1 MDMDMEDSRSSS
13 SHSIHSV
20 AFHVYFASV
29 RTRRFAKNL
38 ILSSPRISLV
48 GFYHIVIQM
57 EERRE
62 LGFPR
67 TIACCLKEQLARTRT
82 TLNNVRSQRHTYI
95 ELREE
100 RKRFIFFCTL
110 CLAPC
115 YSDSVLLDHLK
126 GNLHT
131 KRLAAAKV
139 ILLGTNPWPFN
150 DGVLFFGK
158 SNEKEKQLSVVNFNE
173 NRLLEFESNDNNL
186 AIVKYVGSEVSSY
199 EKNVHG
205 RAEDSDLVIPGVL
218 IKDEVS
224 DLKVSLIGF
233 GKIAARFCENGASNR
248 LSRIWC
254 EWLGK
259 EAPRNDDKVKVPKHE
274 FAVVTFVYNC
284 DLGRKSLLDDVKSLL
299 TSVSLMEL
307 GNVVAAGRK
316 RKKSF
321 SDSEDISESLSN
333 HYDSSGEDSS
343 ASNSASSR
351 LALDR
356 YDDQLLL
363 TRFISSKAIRRE
375 LRRQQRIAAE
385 RMCDICQQ
393 KMLPEK
399 DVAALL
405 NLKTGKLVCSSRNV
419 NGAFHLYHTSCL
431 IHWILLYELE
441 TIESH
446 KVNPIVRRRY
456 RRKNGAKCNEM
467 GKDLETKPMGF
478 LISSKLCSECQGTGI
493 EVEDDKLEK
502 PDISVLRTDYA
513 YVFQIM
519 QHKSMLINMGFTMFR
534 YKIKVS
540 DGRRAWMKSPERLE
554 SCSTGFHFPSQFGEM
569 VQEKV
574 LPLKLLH
581 FYSANNCECGS
592 SLLTLSSMSAKMR
605 SVTCYPYT
613 AVRHFNSNKWAA
625 NLEISGSFIVD
636 PTKDYPYRLCEIPVD
651 KPAGLHWCSKKR

>member
-1 MDMDMEDSRSSS
+1 MEDSRSSS

-20 AFHVYFASV
+20 AFHVYFAAV

-38 ILSSPRISLV
+38 I
-48 GFYHIVIQM
+48 QK
-57 EERRE
+57 RRD

-67 TIACCLKEQLARTRT
+67 TIACSLKEQLART
-82 TLNNVRSQRHTYI
+82 TLNNVRSQGHTYI

-110 CLAPC
+110 CLAP
-115 YSDSVLLDHLK
+115 S
-126 GNLHT
+126 
-131 KRLAAAKV
+131 AAKV
-139 ILLGTNPWPFN
+139 TLLGTNPRPFN

-158 SNEKEKQLSVVNFNE
+158 SNEKEKQLALVNFNE

-186 AIVKYVGSEVSSY
+186 VIVEYVGSEVSSY

-233 GKIAARFCENGASNR
+233 GKIAARFCENGVSNR

-254 EWLGK
+254 EWMGK
-259 EAPRNDDKVKVPKHE
+259 EAPRNDDKVKVPKYE

-299 TSVSLMEL
+299 TSGSPMEL

-321 SDSEDISESLSN
+321 SDPEDVSESLSN
-333 HYDSSGEDSS
+333 
-343 ASNSASSR
+343 
-351 LALDR
+351 
-356 YDDQLLL
+356 Q
-363 TRFISSKAIRRE
+363 
-375 LRRQQRIAAE
+375 RQQRIAAE

-431 IHWILLYELE
+431 INWILLCELE

-478 LISSKLCSECQGTGI
+478 LISSILCPECQGTGI
-493 EVEDDKLEK
+493 EVEDDK
-502 PDISVLRTDYA
+502 
-513 YVFQIM
+513 
-519 QHKSMLINMGFTMFR
+519 MFR

-540 DGRRAWMKSPERLE
+540 DGRRAWMKSPEMLE
-554 SCSTGFHFPSQFGEM
+554 SCSTGFHFPSLFGEM

-574 LPLKLLH
+574 LPLKFLH
-581 FYSANNCECGS
+581 FYSADNCECGS
-592 SLLTLSSMSAKMR
+592 SL
-605 SVTCYPYT
+605 V
-613 AVRHFNSNKWAA
+613 
-625 NLEISGSFIVD
+625 G
-636 PTKDYPYRLCEIPVD
+636 
-651 KPAGLHWCSKKR
+651 

>member
-1 MDMDMEDSRSSS
+1 
-13 SHSIHSV
+13 
-20 AFHVYFASV
+20 
-29 RTRRFAKNL
+29 
-38 ILSSPRISLV
+38 
-48 GFYHIVIQM
+48 M

-67 TIACCLKEQLARTRT
+67 TIACSLKEQLART
-82 TLNNVRSQRHTYI
+82 TLKNLRSQGHTYI

-115 YSDSVLLDHLK
+115 YSDSMLLDHLK

-139 ILLGTNPWPFN
+139 TLLGTNPWPFN

-158 SNEKEKQLSVVNFNE
+158 SNEKEKQLAVVKFNE

-205 RAEDSDLVIPGVL
+205 SAEDSDLVIPGVL

-224 DLKVSLIGF
+224 DLKVSLISF
-233 GKIAARFCENGASNR
+233 GKIATRFCENGVSNR

-274 FAVVTFVYNC
+274 FAVVNFFYNC

-299 TSVSLMEL
+299 TSGSPMEL
-307 GNVVAAGRK
+307 GNVVAVGQK
-316 RKKSF
+316 KKKSF
-321 SDSEDISESLSN
+321 SDPEDISQSLSN
-333 HYDSSGEDSS
+333 QYDSSGEDSS
-343 ASNSASSR
+343 ASNNASSR

-375 LRRQQRIAAE
+375 LRRQQCIVAE

-405 NLKTGKLVCSSRNV
+405 NLKTRKLVCSSRNV
-419 NGAFHLYHTSCL
+419 N
-431 IHWILLYELE
+431 
-441 TIESH
+441 
-446 KVNPIVRRRY
+446 R
-456 RRKNGAKCNEM
+456 
-467 GKDLETKPMGF
+467 
-478 LISSKLCSECQGTGI
+478 
-493 EVEDDKLEK
+493 
-502 PDISVLRTDYA
+502 
-513 YVFQIM
+513 
-519 QHKSMLINMGFTMFR
+519 
-534 YKIKVS
+534 
-540 DGRRAWMKSPERLE
+540 
-554 SCSTGFHFPSQFGEM
+554 
-569 VQEKV
+569 
-574 LPLKLLH
+574 
-581 FYSANNCECGS
+581 
-592 SLLTLSSMSAKMR
+592 
-605 SVTCYPYT
+605 
-613 AVRHFNSNKWAA
+613 
-625 NLEISGSFIVD
+625 
-636 PTKDYPYRLCEIPVD
+636 
-651 KPAGLHWCSKKR
+651 

>member
-1 MDMDMEDSRSSS
+1 MDMEMEDSRSSS

-20 AFHVYFASV
+20 AFHVYFAAV

-38 ILSSPRISLV
+38 IPK
-48 GFYHIVIQM
+48 
-57 EERRE
+57 RRE
-62 LGFPR
+62 LGFPQ
-67 TIACCLKEQLARTRT
+67 TIACSLKEQLART
-82 TLNNVRSQRHTYI
+82 TLNNVRSQGHTYI
-95 ELREE
+95 ELPEE
-100 RKRFIFFCTL
+100 RKRFIFFSTL

-115 YSDSVLLDHLK
+115 YSDSMLLDHLK

-131 KRLAAAKV
+131 KRLAAA
-139 ILLGTNPWPFN
+139 NPWPFN

-158 SNEKEKQLSVVNFNE
+158 CNEKEKQLAVVKFNE

-199 EKNVHG
+199 EKNVDG
-205 RAEDSDLVIPGVL
+205 IAEDSDLVIPGVL

-224 DLKVSLIGF
+224 DWKVSLIDF
-233 GKIAARFCENGASNR
+233 GKIAARFCENG
-248 LSRIWC
+248 
-254 EWLGK
+254 GK

-284 DLGRKSLLDDVKSLL
+284 DLGRKSLLDDVKSLF
-299 TSVSLMEL
+299 TSGSPMEL
-307 GNVVAAGRK
+307 VNVVAAGRK

-321 SDSEDISESLSN
+321 SDPDDKSESLSN
-333 HYDSSGEDSS
+333 QYDSSREDSS

-363 TRFISSKAIRRE
+363 TRFISSKAVRRE
-375 LRRQQRIAAE
+375 LRRQQCITAE

-399 DVAALL
+399 D
-405 NLKTGKLVCSSRNV
+405 
-419 NGAFHLYHTSCL
+419 AFHLYHTSCL
-431 IHWILLYELE
+431 IHWILLCELE

-446 KVNPIVRRRY
+446 KVNPIVRRRL
-456 RRKNGAKCNEM
+456 RKNGAKCNDTR
-467 GKDLETKPMGF
+467 KDLETKPMGF
-478 LISSKLCSECQGTGI
+478 LISSILCPECQGTGI

-502 PDISVLRTDYA
+502 HDISLS
-513 YVFQIM
+513 Q
-519 QHKSMLINMGFTMFR
+519 MFR

-540 DGRRAWMKSPERLE
+540 DGRRAWMKSPEMLE

-581 FYSANNCECGS
+581 FYSTDNCECGS
-592 SLLTLSSMSAKMR
+592 SL
-605 SVTCYPYT
+605 V
-613 AVRHFNSNKWAA
+613 
-625 NLEISGSFIVD
+625 G
-636 PTKDYPYRLCEIPVD
+636 
-651 KPAGLHWCSKKR
+651 

>member
-20 AFHVYFASV
+20 AFHVYFAAV

-38 ILSSPRISLV
+38 IPSSPRISL
-48 GFYHIVIQM
+48 
-57 EERRE
+57 

-67 TIACCLKEQLARTRT
+67 KIACSLKEQLART
-82 TLNNVRSQRHTYI
+82 TLNNVRSQGHTYI

-100 RKRFIFFCTL
+100 RKWFIFFCTL
-110 CLAPC
+110 CLGPC
-115 YSDSVLLDHLK
+115 YSDSMLLDHLK

-131 KRLAAAKV
+131 KRLAAA
-139 ILLGTNPWPFN
+139 NPWPFN

-158 SNEKEKQLSVVNFNE
+158 CNEKEKQLAVVKFNE
-173 NRLLEFESNDNNL
+173 NRLLEFESNDNYL

-199 EKNVHG
+199 EKNVNG
-205 RAEDSDLVIPGVL
+205 IAGDSDLVIPGVL

-233 GKIAARFCENGASNR
+233 GKIAARFCENGVSNR

-299 TSVSLMEL
+299 TSGSPMEL
-307 GNVVAAGRK
+307 VNVVAAGWK

-321 SDSEDISESLSN
+321 SDPEDISESLSN
-333 HYDSSGEDSS
+333 QYDSSGEDSS
-343 ASNSASSR
+343 ASNSASSK

-356 YDDQLLL
+356 HDDQLLL
-363 TRFISSKAIRRE
+363 TRFISSKAVRRE
-375 LRRQQRIAAE
+375 LRWQQCIAAE

-399 DVAALL
+399 DVTTLL

-431 IHWILLYELE
+431 IHWILLCELE

-446 KVNPIVRRRY
+446 KVNPIVRRRL
-456 RRKNGAKCNEM
+456 RKNGAKCNETR
-467 GKDLETKPMGF
+467 KDLETKPMGF
-478 LISSKLCSECQGTGI
+478 LSSSILCPECQGTGI

-502 PDISVLRTDYA
+502 HDISLS
-513 YVFQIM
+513 Q
-519 QHKSMLINMGFTMFR
+519 MFR

-540 DGRRAWMKSPERLE
+540 DGRRAWMKSPEMLE

-581 FYSANNCECGS
+581 FYSADNCECGS
-592 SLLTLSSMSAKMR
+592 SL
-605 SVTCYPYT
+605 V
-613 AVRHFNSNKWAA
+613 
-625 NLEISGSFIVD
+625 G
-636 PTKDYPYRLCEIPVD
+636 
-651 KPAGLHWCSKKR
+651 

>member
-1 MDMDMEDSRSSS
+1 MDMTWRILALAAHILFTPWLSMFTLPLFEP
-13 SHSIHSV
+13 
-20 AFHVYFASV
+20 AEV
-29 RTRRFAKNL
+29 RRTDLQILGSAMKFYENL
-38 ILSSPRISLV
+38 QVCL
-48 GFYHIVIQM
+48 
-57 EERRE
+57 
-62 LGFPR
+62 
-67 TIACCLKEQLARTRT
+67 LKESADR
-82 TLNNVRSQRHTYI
+82 
-95 ELREE
+95 
-100 RKRFIFFCTL
+100 IF
-110 CLAPC
+110 
-115 YSDSVLLDHLK
+115 K

-139 ILLGTNPWPFN
+139 TLLGTNPRPFN

-158 SNEKEKQLSVVNFNE
+158 SNEKEKQLALVNFNE

-186 AIVKYVGSEVSSY
+186 VIVEYVGSEVSSY

-233 GKIAARFCENGASNR
+233 GKIAARFCENGVSNR

-254 EWLGK
+254 EWMGK
-259 EAPRNDDKVKVPKHE
+259 EAPRNDDKVKVPKYE

-299 TSVSLMEL
+299 TSGSPMEL

-321 SDSEDISESLSN
+321 SDPEDVSESLSN
-333 HYDSSGEDSS
+333 QYDSSGEDSS

-356 YDDQLLL
+356 HDDQLLL
-363 TRFISSKAIRRE
+363 TRFIST
-375 LRRQQRIAAE
+375 
-385 RMCDICQQ
+385 
-393 KMLPEK
+393 
-399 DVAALL
+399 LL

-419 NGAFHLYHTSCL
+419 NG
-431 IHWILLYELE
+431 LE

-478 LISSKLCSECQGTGI
+478 LISSILCPECQGTGI
-493 EVEDDKLEK
+493 EVEDDKLK
-502 PDISVLRTDYA
+502 SLISLC
-513 YVFQIM
+513 
-519 QHKSMLINMGFTMFR
+519 LR

-540 DGRRAWMKSPERLE
+540 DGRRAWMKSPEMLE
-554 SCSTGFHFPSQFGEM
+554 SCSTGFHFPSLFGEM

-574 LPLKLLH
+574 LPLKFLH
-581 FYSANNCECGS
+581 FYSADNCECGS
-592 SLLTLSSMSAKMR
+592 SL
-605 SVTCYPYT
+605 V
-613 AVRHFNSNKWAA
+613 
-625 NLEISGSFIVD
+625 G
-636 PTKDYPYRLCEIPVD
+636 
-651 KPAGLHWCSKKR
+651 

>member
-20 AFHVYFASV
+20 AFHVYFAAV

-38 ILSSPRISLV
+38 IPSSPRISLV

-67 TIACCLKEQLARTRT
+67 TIACSLKEQLART
-82 TLNNVRSQRHTYI
+82 TLNNVRSQGHTYI

-115 YSDSVLLDHLK
+115 YSDSMLLDNLK

-131 KRLAAAKV
+131 KRLAAA
-139 ILLGTNPWPFN
+139 NPWPFN

-158 SNEKEKQLSVVNFNE
+158 CNEKEKQLAVVKFNE

-199 EKNVHG
+199 EKNVNG
-205 RAEDSDLVIPGVL
+205 SAEDSDLVIPGVL

-233 GKIAARFCENGASNR
+233 GKIAARFCENGVSNR
-248 LSRIWC
+248 LGRIWC

-299 TSVSLMEL
+299 TSGSPMEL
-307 GNVVAAGRK
+307 VNVVAAGRK

-321 SDSEDISESLSN
+321 SDPEYISESLSN
-333 HYDSSGEDSS
+333 QYDSSGEDSS

-363 TRFISSKAIRRE
+363 TRFISSKAVRRE
-375 LRRQQRIAAE
+375 LRRQQCIAAE

-399 DVAALL
+399 DVTALL

-419 NGAFHLYHTSCL
+419 NGYIKLRLQNEQKSPAALASVAPAWL
-431 IHWILLYELE
+431 GLLLDCFWCYML
-441 TIESH
+441 TKIQQ
-446 KVNPIVRRRY
+446 RY
-456 RRKNGAKCNEM
+456 RRKNGAKCNETR
-467 GKDLETKPMGF
+467 KDLETKPMGL
-478 LISSKLCSECQGTGI
+478 LISSIRCPECQGTGI

-502 PDISVLRTDYA
+502 HDISLS
-513 YVFQIM
+513 Q
-519 QHKSMLINMGFTMFR
+519 MFR

-540 DGRRAWMKSPERLE
+540 DGRRAWMKSPEMLE

-581 FYSANNCECGS
+581 FYSADNCECGS
-592 SLLTLSSMSAKMR
+592 SL
-605 SVTCYPYT
+605 V
-613 AVRHFNSNKWAA
+613 
-625 NLEISGSFIVD
+625 G
-636 PTKDYPYRLCEIPVD
+636 
-651 KPAGLHWCSKKR
+651 

>member
-20 AFHVYFASV
+20 AFHVYFAAV

-38 ILSSPRISLV
+38 IPSSPRISL
-48 GFYHIVIQM
+48 
-57 EERRE
+57 

-67 TIACCLKEQLARTRT
+67 KIACSLKEQLART
-82 TLNNVRSQRHTYI
+82 TLNNVRSQGHTYI

-100 RKRFIFFCTL
+100 RKWFIFFCTL
-110 CLAPC
+110 CLGPC
-115 YSDSVLLDHLK
+115 YSDSMLLDHLK

-131 KRLAAAKV
+131 KRLAAA
-139 ILLGTNPWPFN
+139 NPWPFN

-158 SNEKEKQLSVVNFNE
+158 CNEKEKQLAVVKFNE
-173 NRLLEFESNDNNL
+173 NRLLEFESNDNYL

-199 EKNVHG
+199 EKNVNG
-205 RAEDSDLVIPGVL
+205 IAGDSDLVIPGVL

-233 GKIAARFCENGASNR
+233 GKIAARFCENGVSNR

-299 TSVSLMEL
+299 TSGSPMEL
-307 GNVVAAGRK
+307 VNVVAAGWK

-321 SDSEDISESLSN
+321 SDPEDISESLSN
-333 HYDSSGEDSS
+333 QYDSSGEDSS
-343 ASNSASSR
+343 ASNSASSK

-356 YDDQLLL
+356 HDDQLLL
-363 TRFISSKAIRRE
+363 TRFISSKAVRRE
-375 LRRQQRIAAE
+375 LRWQQCIAAE

-399 DVAALL
+399 DVTTLL

-431 IHWILLYELE
+431 IHWILLCELE

-446 KVNPIVRRRY
+446 KVNPIVRRRL
-456 RRKNGAKCNEM
+456 
-467 GKDLETKPMGF
+467 LE
-478 LISSKLCSECQGTGI
+478 
-493 EVEDDKLEK
+493 EK
-502 PDISVLRTDYA
+502 WS
-513 YVFQIM
+513 QM
-519 QHKSMLINMGFTMFR
+519 Q
-534 YKIKVS
+534 
-540 DGRRAWMKSPERLE
+540 
-554 SCSTGFHFPSQFGEM
+554 
-569 VQEKV
+569 
-574 LPLKLLH
+574 
-581 FYSANNCECGS
+581 
-592 SLLTLSSMSAKMR
+592 
-605 SVTCYPYT
+605 
-613 AVRHFNSNKWAA
+613 
-625 NLEISGSFIVD
+625 
-636 PTKDYPYRLCEIPVD
+636 
-651 KPAGLHWCSKKR
+651 

>member
-1 MDMDMEDSRSSS
+1 MDMEMEDSRSSS

-20 AFHVYFASV
+20 AFHVYFAAV

-38 ILSSPRISLV
+38 IPK
-48 GFYHIVIQM
+48 
-57 EERRE
+57 RRE
-62 LGFPR
+62 LGFPQ
-67 TIACCLKEQLARTRT
+67 TIACSLKEQLART
-82 TLNNVRSQRHTYI
+82 TLNNVRSQGHTYI
-95 ELREE
+95 ELPEE
-100 RKRFIFFCTL
+100 RKRFIFFSTL
-110 CLAPC
+110 RLAPC
-115 YSDSVLLDHLK
+115 YSDSMLLDHLK

-131 KRLAAAKV
+131 KRLAAA
-139 ILLGTNPWPFN
+139 NPWPFN

-158 SNEKEKQLSVVNFNE
+158 CNEKEKQLAVVKFNE

-199 EKNVHG
+199 EKNVDG
-205 RAEDSDLVIPGVL
+205 IAEDSDLVIPGVL

-224 DLKVSLIGF
+224 DWKVSLIGF
-233 GKIAARFCENGASNR
+233 GKIAARFCENG
-248 LSRIWC
+248 
-254 EWLGK
+254 GK

-299 TSVSLMEL
+299 TSGSPMEL
-307 GNVVAAGRK
+307 VNVMAAGRK

-321 SDSEDISESLSN
+321 SDPEDISESLSN
-333 HYDSSGEDSS
+333 QYDSSREDSS

-363 TRFISSKAIRRE
+363 TRFISSKAVRLE
-375 LRRQQRIAAE
+375 LRRQQCIAAE

-399 DVAALL
+399 DVTALL

-431 IHWILLYELE
+431 IHWILLCELE

-446 KVNPIVRRRY
+446 KVNPIVRRRL
-456 RRKNGAKCNEM
+456 RKNGAKCNDTR
-467 GKDLETKPMGF
+467 KDLETKPMGF
-478 LISSKLCSECQGTGI
+478 LISSILCPECQGTGI

-502 PDISVLRTDYA
+502 HDISLS
-513 YVFQIM
+513 Q
-519 QHKSMLINMGFTMFR
+519 MFR

-540 DGRRAWMKSPERLE
+540 DGRRAWMKSPEMLE

-581 FYSANNCECGS
+581 FYSTDNCECGS
-592 SLLTLSSMSAKMR
+592 SL
-605 SVTCYPYT
+605 V
-613 AVRHFNSNKWAA
+613 
-625 NLEISGSFIVD
+625 G
-636 PTKDYPYRLCEIPVD
+636 
-651 KPAGLHWCSKKR
+651 